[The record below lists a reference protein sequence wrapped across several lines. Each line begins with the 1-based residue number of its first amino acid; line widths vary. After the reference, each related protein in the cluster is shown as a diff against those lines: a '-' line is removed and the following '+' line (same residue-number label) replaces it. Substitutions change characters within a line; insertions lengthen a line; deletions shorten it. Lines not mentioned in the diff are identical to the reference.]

1 MILSFN
7 PVIDADVQIILGDR
21 SLHDRERALIQKAK
35 AIVLP
40 QGCPGELYQFCSE
53 AGAPHFPNYEMR
65 FKYPG
70 KTGQARL
77 FDDFGFLHPETKCW
91 GSVNDFKAAYS
102 DSNSFPHALPF
113 LVKSDK
119 DHEAE
124 GLFLV
129 DAYKPLSKA
138 LTYLETQE
146 RAGFSGF
153 VTQALVQAD
162 GHVLRAVVMG
172 KNIISYWKKAVK
184 PGQVIT
190 TISRGAII
198 DPHWRPE
205 QQERGRLQA
214 YQFSKK
220 TGINLAAIDFICPP
234 TGRDPQIFF
243 LEINYYFGRR
253 GLGGTVAYYRL
264 FFKAV
269 QAWLIDL
276 GLNPNAV
283 RLV

>member
-21 SLHDRERALIQKAK
+21 ALHDRERALIQEAE
-35 AIVLP
+35 AVVLP
-40 QGCPGELYQFCSE
+40 QGCPQELYESCAE
-53 AGAPHFPNYEMR
+53 AGTRHFPNYEMR

-77 FDDFGFLHPETKCW
+77 FEDFGFPHPETTCW
-91 GSVNDFKAAYS
+91 GSVTGFKAVYA
-102 DSNSFPHALPF
+102 DRQSFPHALPF

-124 GLFLV
+124 GVFLV
-129 DAYKPLSKA
+129 DAYQTLSEA
-138 LTYLETQE
+138 LTYLEIQE
-146 RAGFSGF
+146 KVGFSGF
-153 VTQALVQAD
+153 VTQALIPA
-162 GHVLRAVVMG
+162 GGYALRAVVMG
-172 KNIISYWKKAVK
+172 ERIISYWKKAAK

-190 TISRGAII
+190 TVSRGAII
-198 DPHWRPE
+198 DHHWRPE
-205 QQERGRLQA
+205 QQERARIQA

-220 TGINLAAIDFICPP
+220 TGINLAAIDFICLP
-234 TGRDPQIFF
+234 TEQDPQIFF

-276 GLNPNAV
+276 GLNPKAV
-283 RLV
+283 RPV